1 MPCYLLS
8 TPEVLS
14 ASQEQ
19 LFATEPS
26 LLIHSHW
33 LSFSAFPHVVGN
45 RCCLLLLCHVP
56 HEAWVEVS
64 TISRSKIFP
73 RQSPQNAQRKTSI
86 IESSTGLA
94 GHRWFIEWMPPLRAA
109 RTRVFKVLLTGF
121 LAKAFFKPLGV
132 FTAQAPWEI
141 AFQQA
146 IGTTGTQDFLLS
158 HSHTAWDVILSLF
171 FHTPF
176 TTQDFLLPLTIL
188 KSGSVVFPAKR
199 RGLFESMDVFTTKA
213 LSEDSL
219 WHLLGSKPLLSH
231 ITRTRP
237 RLVNIAL
244 SGPMSFFSPFHTTP
258 QMLRRRNLET
268 SRKCYLETPQRPFQV
283 PFARMCSV
291 PKNVRNYWDPG
302 FVSSGCLHFEHCWHL
317 LGPKPLLKPMWASPL
332 FPTLQ
337 KRCPKSLPPP
347 QKVTRPS
354 GNKPGKALQ
363 PHQ

>member
-1 MPCYLLS
+1 
-8 TPEVLS
+8 
-14 ASQEQ
+14 
-19 LFATEPS
+19 
-26 LLIHSHW
+26 
-33 LSFSAFPHVVGN
+33 
-45 RCCLLLLCHVP
+45 
-56 HEAWVEVS
+56 
-64 TISRSKIFP
+64 
-73 RQSPQNAQRKTSI
+73 
-86 IESSTGLA
+86 
-94 GHRWFIEWMPPLRAA
+94 MPPLRAA

-132 FTAQAPWEI
+132 FTAQALSEI

-213 LSEDSL
+213 LSEDSI

-244 SGPMSFFSPFHTTP
+244 SGQCPFFHPSTQLLRCSGEETLRLLESVTWKPPKGLFQVPLLGCVQCQRMSEITGIQSLFPLDVFISNTVGTYWDPSLYLSQCEPAPFFPLYKKDVQSPCRHHKRLLGL
-258 QMLRRRNLET
+258 QET
-268 SRKCYLETPQRPFQV
+268 SRERHYNPT
-283 PFARMCSV
+283 
-291 PKNVRNYWDPG
+291 NNYY
-302 FVSSGCLHFEHCWHL
+302 SQAL
-317 LGPKPLLKPMWASPL
+317 PLLPFPL
-332 FPTLQ
+332 HAIGIWVCLLLL
-337 KRCPKSLPPP
+337 CH
-347 QKVTRPS
+347 V
-354 GNKPGKALQ
+354 
-363 PHQ
+363 PHEA

>member
-1 MPCYLLS
+1 
-8 TPEVLS
+8 
-14 ASQEQ
+14 
-19 LFATEPS
+19 
-26 LLIHSHW
+26 
-33 LSFSAFPHVVGN
+33 
-45 RCCLLLLCHVP
+45 
-56 HEAWVEVS
+56 VS

-94 GHRWFIEWMPPLRAA
+94 GASLIHRMNAPPTGCKNSGLQSAA
-109 RTRVFKVLLTGF
+109 YWVSGKGIFQTLGLCSPHKHCQKLLF
-121 LAKAFFKPLGV
+121 NRPL
-132 FTAQAPWEI
+132 
-141 AFQQA
+141 

-213 LSEDSL
+213 LSEDSI

-258 QMLRRRNLET
+258 QMLGRRNLET

-317 LGPKPLLKPMWASPL
+317 LGPKPLLKPM
-332 FPTLQ
+332 
-337 KRCPKSLPPP
+337 
-347 QKVTRPS
+347 
-354 GNKPGKALQ
+354 
-363 PHQ
+363 

>member
-1 MPCYLLS
+1 
-8 TPEVLS
+8 
-14 ASQEQ
+14 
-19 LFATEPS
+19 
-26 LLIHSHW
+26 LIHRMNAPPYGLQELGS
-33 LSFSAFPHVVGN
+33 SK
-45 RCCLLLLCHVP
+45 CCLLGFWQRHFSNPWVCSLHKHCEKLLFNRP
-56 HEAWVEVS
+56 LALLG
-64 TISRSKIFP
+64 P
-73 RQSPQNAQRKTSI
+73 KT
-86 IESSTGLA
+86 
-94 GHRWFIEWMPPLRAA
+94 
-109 RTRVFKVLLTGF
+109 
-121 LAKAFFKPLGV
+121 
-132 FTAQAPWEI
+132 
-141 AFQQA
+141 
-146 IGTTGTQDFLLS
+146 FLLS

-213 LSEDSL
+213 LSEDSI

-291 PKNVRNYWDPG
+291 PKNVRNYWDPE

-317 LGPKPLLKPMWASPL
+317 LGPKPLLKPM
-332 FPTLQ
+332 
-337 KRCPKSLPPP
+337 
-347 QKVTRPS
+347 
-354 GNKPGKALQ
+354 
-363 PHQ
+363 